1 MKLCLPT
8 VNCFISKHAVIVMGV
23 VMAVSFS
30 SLAQTSQTNITEN
43 KDKPAVKKTFY
54 GQASFY
60 SNKFNGRKTAN
71 GEIFSQSKF
80 TCACNVLPM
89 GIWIK
94 VTNLRNGKTVIV
106 KINDRLHPKMKRI
119 VDLTSAA
126 AKKLGFTS
134 AGLTRV
140 KVEVFG
146 KKKPEE

>member
-1 MKLCLPT
+1 
-8 VNCFISKHAVIVMGV
+8 MGV

-43 KDKPAVKKTFY
+43 KDKPAVKKAFY